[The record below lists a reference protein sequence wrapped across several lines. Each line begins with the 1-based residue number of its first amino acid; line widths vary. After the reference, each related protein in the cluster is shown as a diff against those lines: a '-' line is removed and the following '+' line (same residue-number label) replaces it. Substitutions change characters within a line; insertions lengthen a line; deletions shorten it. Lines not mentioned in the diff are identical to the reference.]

1 MVLVS
6 HICSYLSKRSTE
18 SFREHRL
25 IRQFLG
31 RSLAVFV
38 GGILAASQAVASERV
53 DFRRDIRPI
62 LSDKCFQC
70 HGPDGD
76 RESDLRLDLQESLL
90 SQHDGIAA
98 VVPHDIDRSLLFA
111 RINSEDEDL
120 RMPPRDSG
128 KSLTSR
134 EIDLLRRWIE
144 QGAEWAGHWS
154 FEKLTSSA
162 IPSGNANWSCNT
174 IDRFVSQ
181 RLSEAGLTP
190 SPAVDRRTFIRRLS
204 FDLLGLPPTTA
215 DVDAFVIDERPDAAE
230 RLVDRSLNS
239 PSFGER
245 WGRAWLDLARY
256 TDTTAEWLN
265 STGQAWLYRD
275 WVVRAMN
282 EDMPYDRFVRLQLA
296 ADAMSDVAIEDLPAL
311 GFLGLSPTYWKELR
325 LAPDVIKRVVADEW
339 DERIDTVSRTFLGL
353 TVSCARCHDH
363 KFDPISSEDYYA
375 LAGVFASSQFADR
388 PLLPDAEA
396 KRVMQ
401 AREQVLELEE
411 RRDKLNKEDAEGRKV
426 IEQQIADIRNST
438 PHFDVV
444 SAHVMQDSS
453 IYVVADGPDMTKLEY
468 REGEAR
474 DLPRFERGN
483 PASDGPVIERRFLT
497 ALSSEEPRRLQHGS
511 GRLDLA
517 DALFSEARDLT
528 ARVIVNRIWEQHFGK
543 GLVRTPSDFGSQ
555 GDPPSH
561 PELLDHLASELI
573 RHDWSLKWLHREIVL
588 SATYRQ
594 SSVTHPDGTVVDPA
608 NRLLWRMNRR
618 RLEVEMLRD
627 AMLAASGKLDR
638 QQGGPAFDL
647 QDISQRRRTLYG
659 QIARRDL
666 DRVLRLFDFP
676 EPTSHAPHRVQTTT
690 PLQQL
695 FLLNAPF
702 VQQQAESLARSV
714 QDTASEQ
721 ECVRLCYRQL
731 FHRDPDEVELAEGVA
746 FLSTEG
752 DRIARST
759 DYVHALL
766 GLNEFLYID

>member
-1 MVLVS
+1 MLIFVVPQMV
-6 HICSYLSKRSTE
+6 
-18 SFREHRL
+18 
-25 IRQFLG
+25 
-31 RSLAVFV
+31 V
-38 GGILAASQAVASERV
+38 GSDV

-70 HGPDGD
+70 HGPDAE
-76 RESDLRLDLQESLL
+76 RESDLRLDLAESVLA
-90 SQHDGIAA
+90 QRDGVAA
-98 VVPHDIDRSLLFA
+98 VVPHDVQRSLLYQ
-111 RINSEDEDL
+111 RITSEDVDD
-120 RMPPRDSG
+120 RMPPVDSG
-128 KSLTSR
+128 KSLTPH
-134 EIDLLRRWIE
+134 EIDLLRQWIE

-154 FEKLTSSA
+154 FEKLSSPE
-162 IPSGNANWSCNT
+162 IPPGDTDWSRNT

-204 FDLLGLPPTTA
+204 FDLLGLPPMPS
-215 DVDAFVIDERPDAAE
+215 DVDAFVCDERPDAVE
-230 RLVDRSLNS
+230 RLVDRYLSS
-239 PSFGER
+239 PAFGER
-245 WGRAWLDLARY
+245 WGRVWLDLARY

-282 EDMPYDRFVRLQLA
+282 EDMPYDHFVRLQLA
-296 ADAMSDVAIEDLPAL
+296 ADAMPDVAIEDLPAL

-325 LAPDVIKRVVADEW
+325 LSPDVIKRVVADEW

-388 PLLPDAEA
+388 PLLPEAEA
-396 KRVMQ
+396 KHVMQ
-401 AREQVLELEE
+401 AREQVHELEAQ
-411 RRDKLNKEDAEGRKV
+411 RDKLKRDDTEGRQA
-426 IEQQIADIRNST
+426 IEQQIAEIRKST
-438 PHFDVV
+438 LHFDAV

-453 IYVVADGPDMTKLEY
+453 IYVVADGPDLTKLEY

-474 DLPRFERGN
+474 DLPKFERGN
-483 PASDGPVIERRFLT
+483 PASDGPVVERRFLT

-517 DALFSEARDLT
+517 DALFSEARGLT

-561 PELLDHLASELI
+561 PELLDHLAAELI
-573 RHDWSLKWLHREIVL
+573 RHDWSLKRLHREIVL
-588 SATYRQ
+588 SSTYRQ
-594 SSVTHPDGTVVDPA
+594 SSVADGEGQAVDPA

-627 AMLAASGKLDR
+627 AMLAATEQLDR
-638 QQGGPAFDL
+638 CQGGPAFDL
-647 QDISQRRRTLYG
+647 QDTSQRRRTLYG

-702 VQQQAESLARSV
+702 VQQQAESLALSV
-714 QDTASEQ
+714 SNIASEQ
-721 ECVRLCYRQL
+721 EFVRACYRQL
-731 FHRDPDEVELAEGVA
+731 FHRDPDEAELAEGVA

-752 DRIARST
+752 DRIATST